1 MRILMPIHDPKTID
15 HVSEVEGK
23 IEFYAGFEDP
33 NWHNRFGENEDLNRM
48 SAFRNQANMSPRHLE
63 KIARS
68 AMEHGNSLFVTLN
81 AGIYS
86 IEQERWLGNTI
97 HMIRECGATGVIL
110 GDPCMAQLAK
120 EYGLKTVASTMI
132 GIYNQDMASWASQ
145 IGFDRVIL
153 PRDITL
159 SEASCIIKSVPDL
172 EYECF
177 VMRNGCRYSDSH
189 CLCRHSDKYGA
200 ICTYL
205 DRAESTVHYDI
216 DRFATKEECY
226 FNHYVFANAFHKD
239 ACGMCALWRLI
250 QLGIAAGKVVGRA
263 DSSHAV
269 LEDVKVL
276 LHNINIASNC
286 KSEEEYLNKMQFPER
301 SKNICMKG
309 ICCYYPE
316 IRFGGE

>member
-15 HVSEVEGK
+15 RISEVDGK

-33 NWHNRFGENEDLNRM
+33 DWYSRFGENEDLNRM
-48 SAFRNQANMSPRHLE
+48 SAFRNHANISLQHLE
-63 KIARS
+63 KIACLS
-68 AMEHGNSLFVTLN
+68 AAHGHSLFITLN

-86 IEQERWLGNTI
+86 IEQERWLVNTI
-97 HMIRECGATGVIL
+97 HTIRECGVTGVIL

-132 GIYNQDMASWASQ
+132 GIYNQDLALWASE

-159 SEASCIIKSVPDL
+159 REARRMMESVPEL

-177 VMRNGCRYSDSH
+177 IMRNGCRYSDSH

-205 DRAESTVHYDI
+205 DRSESTVHCNI
-216 DRFATKEECY
+216 DSFSMQEECN

-250 QLGIAAGKVVGRA
+250 QMGVTAGKVVGRA
-263 DSSHAV
+263 DSSRAV
-269 LEDVKVL
+269 LEDVKL
-276 LHNINIASNC
+276 LLQNIHIASNC
-286 KSEEEYLNKMQFPER
+286 ISEEEYLNKMQFPER

-316 IRFGGE
+316 VRYGEE